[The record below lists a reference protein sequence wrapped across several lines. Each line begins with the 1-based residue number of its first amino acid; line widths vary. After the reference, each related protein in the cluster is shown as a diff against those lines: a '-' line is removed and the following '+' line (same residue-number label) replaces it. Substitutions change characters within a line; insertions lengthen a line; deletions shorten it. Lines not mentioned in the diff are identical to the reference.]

1 MKTKEYETISAV
13 VASRRK
19 AGDDYGHI
27 RADLEAARNKP
38 FQDDE
43 WGKIRFLAA
52 LDVAFASVPKPSK
65 GSVPSC
71 AERFVAPSCAEQTEH
86 THDQPAPSQASV
98 IHIHADTD
106 GHWSVTEEKP
116 E

>member
-38 FQDDE
+38 FSKDE
-43 WGKIRFLAA
+43 WGKIKFLAA
-52 LDVAFASVPKPSK
+52 LDVAFSSIPKPNR
-65 GSVPSC
+65 
-71 AERFVAPSCAEQTEH
+71 AEPTP
-86 THDQPAPSQASV
+86 DQPAPSTRHTL
-98 IHIHADTD
+98 IHIHADTT
-106 GHWSVTEEKP
+106 GHWSVTEEKNKP
-116 E
+116 

>member
-1 MKTKEYETISAV
+1 MKTREYETISAI

-52 LDVAFASVPKPSK
+52 LDVAFASVPKPS
-65 GSVPSC
+65 
-71 AERFVAPSCAEQTEH
+71 R
-86 THDQPAPSQASV
+86 PAPNDSSPRPSRPAPNDSSSHAV
-98 IHIHADTD
+98 IHIHADTT